1 MIIIKEYWPELVL
14 SDIMMPEMRGD
25 ELCVAIKSDIEI
37 SHIPVL
43 LLTALGEEN
52 NILDG
57 LSIGAGEYR

>member
-1 MIIIKEYWPELVL
+1 MACVRKGKISCSTQPTKAPNMICPKYRRYCF
-14 SDIMMPEMRGD
+14 MY
-25 ELCVAIKSDIEI
+25 AIKSDIEI

-57 LSIGAGEYR
+57 LSV

>member
-1 MIIIKEYWPELVL
+1 M
-14 SDIMMPEMRGD
+14 
-25 ELCVAIKSDIEI
+25 AIKSDIEI

-57 LSIGAGEYR
+57 LSIGADEYLIKPFSVKYYGRISLICWQTGNCCA